1 MAELCLLAP
10 IMILM
15 WIGIDY
21 FRSGYARRLDALA
34 LSHAKAWKLAYS
46 NDGSCFKS
54 GLSGAW
60 QGLTGGNPD
69 LETASTGGDGS
80 AAADTFKSNTSSSM
94 FMYGH
99 AYVTGQEASKQ
110 AHWIG
115 GEGGKNLQGS
125 TFITCNEV
133 VPATNAESAIGSTGS
148 PDKYADQDVIKPLW
162 DFIRNLF

>member
-21 FRSGYARRLDALA
+21 FRSGYARRLNALA
-34 LSHAKAWKLAYS
+34 ISHAQAWKLAYS

-54 GLSGAW
+54 GLGGAW
-60 QGLTGGNPD
+60 QGLTGGNPE
-69 LETASTGGDGS
+69 LETASAGEKGGE
-80 AAADTFKSNTSSSM
+80 AAEAFKGGTSSSL

-99 AYVTGQEASKQ
+99 AYVTGQQKSTA

-115 GEGGKNLQGS
+115 GEGGKSLEGS

-133 VPATNAESAIGSTGS
+133 VPATNAESGVGSTGT

-162 DFIRNLF
+162 EFIRSLF